1 MTCVLLVGSAKCTR
15 RGVSRWLRAAHGGSD
30 AACGEGQV
38 TAASRPGSRPGP
50 PGRQGR
56 HAGRVTG
63 SKALGTLRGNG
74 GKERAFGGASRC
86 ALGTREA
93 ACPRVG
99 RHRAQGSPPPS
110 SSDALLQARRKRPPG
125 VTRDL
130 RLHVEA
136 CAPSLRGGAAL
147 VQGGPGIRAR
157 RPPPGSLTPG
167 SQSSAV
173 PWELADPEEAEDQPH
188 GAAFSSS
195 DELRPPR

>member
-15 RGVSRWLRAAHGGSD
+15 RGVSRWLRATNGGSD
-30 AACGEGQV
+30 AACREGQV

-50 PGRQGR
+50 RGPSGTPRRPGYREQGP
-56 HAGRVTG
+56 
-63 SKALGTLRGNG
+63 GTLRGNG

-86 ALGTREA
+86 ALGTCEA
-93 ACPRVG
+93 ARPRVG

-125 VTRDL
+125 ITRDL

-167 SQSSAV
+167 SPSSAV
-173 PWELADPEEAEDQPH
+173 PSEEAEDQPR
-188 GAAFSSS
+188 GAAFPAPTSSGH
-195 DELRPPR
+195 RGR